1 MISGA
6 VKIWNANTSH
16 CMFTQTFQN
25 TLEQSEGK
33 EDVPPQSAIV
43 DVSYCETKNKI
54 NLITYDHNILLCDLE
69 DLHVQKQVNAIHV
82 HLYMCTQIFVYFSV
96 LVFILTTQL
105 QVKKP
110 QTTGTNAGTYQLPKG
125 AGYCPLGGF
134 AD

>member
-1 MISGA
+1 MLQCVPLNDASVIMISGA

-43 DVSYCETKNKI
+43 DVSYCEIKNTI

-82 HLYMCTQIFVYFSV
+82 YVYSNFCLFLGPGV
-96 LVFILTTQL
+96 H
-105 QVKKP
+105 
-110 QTTGTNAGTYQLPKG
+110 TYITATSEKTLD
-125 AGYCPLGGF
+125 YWY
-134 AD
+134 